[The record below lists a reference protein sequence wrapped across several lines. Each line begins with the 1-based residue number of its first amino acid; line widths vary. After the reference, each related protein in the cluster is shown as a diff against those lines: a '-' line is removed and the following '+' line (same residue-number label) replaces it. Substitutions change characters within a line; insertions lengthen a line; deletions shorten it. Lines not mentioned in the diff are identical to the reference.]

1 MIIYVENKYKRTS
14 FFVGEDI
21 LKNNSTIIIMKL
33 LVERNFDY
41 YRNTFIPTQEEKK
54 YLIELYNQEITKN
67 LSLRNKAEFDY
78 YKSLGERIK
87 EVVWKDSKIN
97 LLVSEFILKD
107 MINIFNFLKVCYDE
121 NIDIYFDYFD
131 KSGELIEYS
140 DNLSPIKS
148 NLFNNIQLN
157 LKDFIRKNKI
167 PSEDIM
173 YLINLLE
180 DTGCIKYIEKN
191 IIVLTERGERVL
203 NKSQKQ
209 NIV

>member
-14 FFVGEDI
+14 FFVGEDV
-21 LKNNSTIIIMKL
+21 LKNNSVIIIMKL

-41 YRNTFIPTQEEKK
+41 YRNTFIPSQEEKK
-54 YLIELYNQEITKN
+54 YLIELYEEEITKK
-67 LSLRNKAEFDY
+67 LLLRNQEEFDY

-87 EVVWKDSKIN
+87 EVIWKESKIN

-131 KSGELIEYS
+131 KSGELYKYS
-140 DNLSPIKS
+140 DNLSPIEIT
-148 NLFNNIQLN
+148 LFNNIQLN